1 MGTIILA
8 TLSAV
13 FAALVAILGKI
24 GLQGVDSTLAT
35 TMRAVI
41 MALFLFVTSLALG
54 KLSGFGLDSFTQK
67 TWIFIALS
75 GVAGALSWLFYFAA
89 IQGGTTTTVVALDK
103 LSIVF
108 VVVLAGFFLGE
119 GFTWSALLGALL
131 MGAGALLISLK
142 I

>member
-8 TLSAV
+8 TLSAL
-13 FAALVAILGKI
+13 FASLVAILGKI

-35 TMRAVI
+35 TVRAVI
-41 MALFLFVTSLALG
+41 MALFLFITSLALG

-89 IQGGTTTTVVALDK
+89 IQGGTTTTVVAIDK

-131 MGAGALLISLK
+131 MGVGAALIAYK
-142 I
+142 F